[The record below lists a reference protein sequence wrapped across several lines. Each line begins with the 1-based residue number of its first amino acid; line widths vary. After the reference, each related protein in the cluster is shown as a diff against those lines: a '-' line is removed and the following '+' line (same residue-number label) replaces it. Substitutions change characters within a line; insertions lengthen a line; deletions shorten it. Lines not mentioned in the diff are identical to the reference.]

1 MLNGLIFEQIIKFS
15 FIILHCKSVYILENK
30 LPVKQIIFNAEWIS
44 RVITNFSYDLL
55 HFTIVM
61 F

>member
-1 MLNGLIFEQIIKFS
+1 MLNGLIFE
-15 FIILHCKSVYILENK
+15 
-30 LPVKQIIFNAEWIS
+30 QIIFNAEWIS

-61 F
+61 I